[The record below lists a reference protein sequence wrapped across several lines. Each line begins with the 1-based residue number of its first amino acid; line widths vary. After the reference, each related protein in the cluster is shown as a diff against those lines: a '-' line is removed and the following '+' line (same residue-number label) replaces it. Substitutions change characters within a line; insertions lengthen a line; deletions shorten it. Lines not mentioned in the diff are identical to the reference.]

1 MTADLAETKKRL
13 RAECLARRPAVAEQ
27 AGRGRAGLGLRDVV
41 TKHWHIGPQS
51 VVAGFWPMRE
61 EIDVLPLL
69 TAVVEAGATA
79 ALPVVG
85 ARDAALTFR
94 RWHPGMALED
104 GVFGTRHPRS
114 DAGEVT
120 PSVVLVPLVAFDRA
134 GGRLG
139 YGGGFYDRTLAALRV
154 DTDILSIGVAYA
166 GQELPQVPEEAH
178 DEPLDWIAT
187 ERGIIVVNRR
197 KEKA

>member
-1 MTADLAETKKRL
+1 MAKT
-13 RAECLARRPAVAEQ
+13 
-27 AGRGRAGLGLRDVV
+27 AGRARAALSLRDGLMEQ
-41 TKHWHIGPQS
+41 WNISPDS

-69 TAVVEAGATA
+69 TAVVEVGATA

-94 RWHPGMALED
+94 HWRPGMTMED
-104 GVFGTRHPRS
+104 GPFGTRHPPHTEE
-114 DAGEVT
+114 EVRPT
-120 PSVVLVPLVAFDRA
+120 IVLVPLLAFDRT

-139 YGGGFYDRTLAALRV
+139 YGGGFYDRTLAALRL
-154 DTDILSIGVAYA
+154 TSDILSIGVAYA
-166 GQELPQVPEEAH
+166 GQEVPVVPKEWH

-187 ERGIIVVNRR
+187 EQGVIVMNRR